1 VLSTFI
7 VSEFVSFG
15 YWIGW
20 TIPYF
25 SFKYPSD
32 RKAFYKNLRKE
43 RKKEWKR
50 NNPDQK
56 MTSYEDID
64 YQDTDMNTV

>member
-1 VLSTFI
+1 MLNINSLLY
-7 VSEFVSFG
+7 G
-15 YWIGW
+15 YG
-20 TIPYF
+20 YNN
-25 SFKYPSD
+25 